1 MKMRTKVSITA
12 GVLLFVAMVIS
23 GMLTMFRVQNSV
35 QTLVNERAANNAKYI
50 GATVDTWL
58 TKEVIHLEDVA
69 DYCKIRSSVADKEE
83 LQEYVTN
90 ITSAKDAISD
100 CYIGL
105 VSGRLIDGTGWEP
118 DAGWSCLE
126 KSWYTGA
133 VEKKGEVFYGEP
145 YVDSIT
151 EELVIPI
158 SKAFEFKDGET
169 GVVSI
174 DIKSSVLLSKLEKFI
189 DSVLPSEAAYA
200 FIGSNEGATI
210 YHPNASFQSTV
221 KGLTYLKD
229 FQNGNYVTGNPENF
243 FKDYDNITKFVVN
256 FQLEESG
263 WTVYLAEPRSV
274 ITVELQKLVIQI
286 ITSIIISL
294 VVAFVIL
301 FILLK
306 KLLYPLGI
314 GVSALN
320 TLSDLDLSENKAV
333 DKFTEN
339 KDEAGDIARAIKN
352 LQGVLR
358 STVGDVKSTSEQL
371 ALVVESVDGLSNK
384 SAEGSS
390 QIAQAVSELAETTQ
404 SMAENVQA
412 MNEKTLDMGNSI
424 DDIAKSC
431 GVMKEHSEK
440 SDAANQEVI
449 QFMNRL
455 QEASDNSSN
464 AVSDISDKI
473 TACNASADSIK
484 EAANVI
490 TDIAGQTN
498 LLSLNASIEAARA
511 GEAGKGFAVVAG
523 EIQNLS
529 DQSDQSAKE
538 IQSIIK
544 EITTNV
550 TACVRQSVVL
560 QDIIKQQNDMLKEA
574 EEKIQIMNEAGMEV
588 SRSTEVIYEKT
599 NNLLGVKEIIVS
611 NIADLSAISQEN
623 AASAQEVSASVETIA
638 NAVEGTRKESDSMKE
653 LADTLSD
660 EISKFK

>member
-1 MKMRTKVSITA
+1 MKMRAKILVTSGI
-12 GVLLFVAMVIS
+12 LLIVAMVIS
-23 GMLTMFRVQNSV
+23 GIFTMFRVQDSV
-35 QTLVNERAANNAKYI
+35 ETLVNERAVNNAKYI

-58 TKEVIHLEDVA
+58 TEEVAHLEDVA
-69 DYCKIRSSVADKEE
+69 DYCKVRSSVADKEE
-83 LQEYVTN
+83 LQEYVVDTV
-90 ITSAKDAISD
+90 SEKDTISD

-118 DAGWSCLE
+118 GADWSCLE
-126 KSWYTGA
+126 RDWYTGA
-133 VEKKGEVFYGEP
+133 VEKKGNVFYGEP

-151 EELVIPI
+151 EELVISI
-158 SKAFEFKDGET
+158 SKAFEFKDGEA
-169 GVVSI
+169 GVVSM
-174 DIKSSVLLSKLEKFI
+174 DIKSKVLLSQLEKFI
-189 DSVLPSEAAYA
+189 DGVLPSEDAYA
-200 FIGSNEGATI
+200 FIGSSEGATI
-210 YHPNASFQSTV
+210 FHPNASFQSTV
-221 KGLTYLKD
+221 KEVTYLKD

-243 FKDYDNITKFVVN
+243 FKDYDNITKFVVS
-256 FQLEESG
+256 FQLEKSG

-286 ITSIIISL
+286 IASIIISL
-294 VVAFVIL
+294 VVAFCIL

-333 DKFTEN
+333 DKFTEK
-339 KDEAGDIARAIKN
+339 KDEAGDIARAIKS
-352 LQGVLR
+352 LQGVLC

-371 ALVVESVDGLSNK
+371 ALAVESVDGLSNK
-384 SAEGSS
+384 SAEGSA

-449 QFMNRL
+449 RFMGRL

-538 IQSIIK
+538 IQGIIK

-560 QDIIKQQNDMLKEA
+560 QDIIKQQNNMLKEA

-599 NNLLGVKEIIVS
+599 NNLLGVKEVIVS